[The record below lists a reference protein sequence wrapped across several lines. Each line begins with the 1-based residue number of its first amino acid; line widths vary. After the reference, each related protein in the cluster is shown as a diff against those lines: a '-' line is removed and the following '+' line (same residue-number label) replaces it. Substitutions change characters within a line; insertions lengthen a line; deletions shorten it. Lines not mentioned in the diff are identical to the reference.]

1 MHLLYFLAVLHLSI
15 LRRGWLGAIALHLI
29 KDTDIDADS
38 ELYEFV
44 FGIIHGWFF
53 TSLAILYYLH
63 KLGLITTNHSVFPHK
78 KSSAWKAGYMVGI
91 TIEIKGVMFLVTTM

>member
-1 MHLLYFLAVLHLSI
+1 MHWLYFLAVLHLSI

-29 KDTDIDADS
+29 KDTDIDTNS
-38 ELYEFV
+38 ELYEFI

-53 TSLAILYYLH
+53 TSLIILYYLD
-63 KLGLITTNHSVFPHK
+63 KLGLITNNHSIFPIK

-91 TIEIKGVMFLVTTM
+91 TIEIKGVALLAASI